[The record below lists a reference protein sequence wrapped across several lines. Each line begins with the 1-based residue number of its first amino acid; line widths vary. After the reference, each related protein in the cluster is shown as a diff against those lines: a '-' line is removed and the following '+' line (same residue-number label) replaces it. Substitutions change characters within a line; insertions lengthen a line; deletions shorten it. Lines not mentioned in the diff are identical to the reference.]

1 MIFFAQIRQS
11 PAVSLA
17 QDSATF
23 CHFCHSFVFGILFVY
38 SFIEINTNMAKKL
51 CREKYTI
58 RTLSFYQEQGGIF
71 NDLIT
76 HLTKLRLKPQHR
88 GMPSPASL
96 LNEACFVL
104 DSSKLMPE
112 EDAAKYI
119 AKQPEI
125 IQNLVRRMQEGQ
137 KQAQAAMTLQAIIN
151 YILEHKQYQFV
162 NQIINMLKDLIGRT
176 CSDEEYQQILAAEKA
191 VMANTPVQ
199 IINKNEMHGC
209 NVFPG
214 MVNNPK
220 FPRQ

>member
-1 MIFFAQIRQS
+1 
-11 PAVSLA
+11 
-17 QDSATF
+17 
-23 CHFCHSFVFGILFVY
+23 
-38 SFIEINTNMAKKL
+38 MAKKL
-51 CREKYTI
+51 CREEYTI

-76 HLTKLRLKPQHR
+76 HLTKLRKQPQNR
-88 GMPSPASL
+88 GMQPPVTL

-104 DSSKLMPE
+104 DSSKLMNE
-112 EDAAKYI
+112 EEAAKYI
-119 AKQPEI
+119 AEQPEI
-125 IQNLVRRMQEGQ
+125 IQDLVRRLMEGQ

-176 CSDEEYQQILAAEKA
+176 CSDEEYQQILDVEKA
-191 VMANTPVQ
+191 VMANTPMQ
-199 IINKNEMHGC
+199 IVNKNEMHGC

-214 MVNNPK
+214 MVNNPN

>member
-1 MIFFAQIRQS
+1 
-11 PAVSLA
+11 
-17 QDSATF
+17 
-23 CHFCHSFVFGILFVY
+23 
-38 SFIEINTNMAKKL
+38 MAKKL
-51 CREKYTI
+51 CREEYTI

-76 HLTKLRLKPQHR
+76 HLTKLRKQPQNR
-88 GMPSPASL
+88 GMQQPVTL

-104 DSSKLMPE
+104 DSSKLMTE

-125 IQNLVRRMQEGQ
+125 IQDLIRRLMEGQ
-137 KQAQAAMTLQAIIN
+137 KQAQAAMTLQAIID

-176 CSDEEYQQILAAEKA
+176 CSDEEYQQILDVEKA
-191 VMANTPVQ
+191 VMANTPMQ
-199 IINKNEMHGC
+199 IVNKNEMHGC

-214 MVNNPK
+214 MVNNPN